1 MSGNRDSRTCEHPAW
16 PLGGARGARKQLF
29 PRGARLGRARTGAIV
44 RERTWPSHARHPP
57 RQDLAWA
64 ISAGLRGLDRTD
76 KEQRRARARKTKAVP
91 GEGGVVR
98 RRRCA
103 DPGAWRAHRFTGR
116 RFLFHAAA
124 APISTRPPF
133 SGSLG
138 PTEGDAR
145 CPYVSGAAAR
155 AFAHRACLPLA
166 VIASISLTLASST
179 RPQQALKP
187 RRDVRA
193 LSCAERLAEVVIVDL
208 LHSFDAC

>member
-1 MSGNRDSRTCEHPAW
+1 M
-16 PLGGARGARKQLF
+16 LF
-29 PRGARLGRARTGAIV
+29 Y
-44 RERTWPSHARHPP
+44 
-57 RQDLAWA
+57 
-64 ISAGLRGLDRTD
+64 
-76 KEQRRARARKTKAVP
+76 
-91 GEGGVVR
+91 
-98 RRRCA
+98 
-103 DPGAWRAHRFTGR
+103 
-116 RFLFHAAA
+116 AAA